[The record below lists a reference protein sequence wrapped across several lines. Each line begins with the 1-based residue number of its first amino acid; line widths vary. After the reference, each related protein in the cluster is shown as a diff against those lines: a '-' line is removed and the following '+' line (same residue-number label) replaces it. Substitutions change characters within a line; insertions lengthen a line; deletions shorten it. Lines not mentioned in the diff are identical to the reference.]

1 MDTTNGAARAPDG
14 TFWMVPERQFYADGR
29 TRRSRE
35 RLIELVVEFDR
46 LFTFAKNADLH
57 IALRAIRAARRRL
70 DAIEHEAVAVARGHM
85 WSWRDIGEALGL
97 STSAV
102 HKHFGR
108 ENVPPRR
115 RNG

>member
-14 TFWMVPERQFYADGR
+14 MFWMVPERQFYADGR
-29 TRRSRE
+29 ELRSRD
-35 RLIELVVEFDR
+35 RLVQLVIEFDR

-57 IALRAIRAARRRL
+57 VALRAIRGARRRL
-70 DAIEHEAVAVARGHM
+70 DEIEHEAVAIARGEQ
-85 WSWRDIGEALGL
+85 WSWRDVGDVLGL

-102 HKHFGR
+102 HKRFAR

-115 RNG
+115 RM